1 MKIYMVI
8 GDNCQAY
15 EDHAQWNE
23 AAFASRESAEDYI
36 QNQIETHSKDIKRMF
51 VIEVLKD
58 IRKLTDDEHT
68 EYLELS
74 RKWPYDRINYHVT
87 SFDLRE

>member
-1 MKIYMVI
+1 MVI
-8 GDNCQAY
+8 GDNCETY
-15 EDHAQWNE
+15 EDHAQWLE

-36 QNQIETHSKDIKRMF
+36 QNQIEAHSKDIKRIF
-51 VIEVLKD
+51 EIEVLED
-58 IRKLTDDEHT
+58 IRKLTDDEDA

-74 RKWPYDRINYHVT
+74 RKWPYDRINYHVI